1 MGAHQTLPD
10 SIANLRRISN
20 TTDMIG
26 RRLRAVL
33 GSLIFSVALIAT
45 PSTAQS
51 EELSSGEVFR
61 RWNSDPARYSLNIP
75 ERQYSKVYDH
85 IFWFINQIKK
95 DRVVFVDVGC
105 AIGDYLGHVQRL
117 SRKKIFSVGI
127 DPVDWPGRLSYT
139 KFLQLAIAQTEGDKV
154 AFNLYGSSDLASSSL
169 KRLKQENVTHMP
181 IEAPSKFYHPAPI
194 EGAKGTTS
202 VRTRS
207 LAHVIDDEKIDEVI
221 DLVKVDTQGTDLEV
235 TLSAG
240 KYLDKIL
247 FLQIE
252 SILSEKPG
260 HLLYDGQSTFS
271 KDRDTLEKRGF
282 KVFNIAA
289 FPAGPEGDVM
299 LINVELLRRLA
310 KRDGIPIF

>member
-1 MGAHQTLPD
+1 M
-10 SIANLRRISN
+10 
-20 TTDMIG
+20 
-26 RRLRAVL
+26 
-33 GSLIFSVALIAT
+33 
-45 PSTAQS
+45 
-51 EELSSGEVFR
+51 
-61 RWNSDPARYSLNIP
+61 
-75 ERQYSKVYDH
+75 
-85 IFWFINQIKK
+85 
-95 DRVVFVDVGC
+95 
-105 AIGDYLGHVQRL
+105 
-117 SRKKIFSVGI
+117 
-127 DPVDWPGRLSYT
+127 PV
-139 KFLQLAIAQTEGDKV
+139 
-154 AFNLYGSSDLASSSL
+154 
-169 KRLKQENVTHMP
+169 
-181 IEAPSKFYHPAPI
+181 EAPSKFYHPAPI